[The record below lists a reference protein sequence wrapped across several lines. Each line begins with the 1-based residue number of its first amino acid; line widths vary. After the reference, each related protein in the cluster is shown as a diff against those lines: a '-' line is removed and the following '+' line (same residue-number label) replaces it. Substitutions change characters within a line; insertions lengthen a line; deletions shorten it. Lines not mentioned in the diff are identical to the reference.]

1 MISINDQVIERSRG
15 KRNWT
20 AKVGIACAST
30 TALGINTDQHREVRE
45 LV

>member
-15 KRNWT
+15 KLHT
-20 AKVGIACAST
+20 TPKVGIAFAST
-30 TALGINTDQHREVRE
+30 TALVINTDQHREVRE